1 MFVKEVMTTDP
12 AVLNPAQT
20 VDEVHRILSIEHYHH
35 LPVVADGKLVGLV
48 SDRDLSRTLS
58 PFIGTDQERSVDR
71 RQLRLNVSDIM
82 STDLVTVDLHTSL
95 DYASILLLEH
105 NISCLPV
112 VDDSLSLAG
121 LLTWKDIL
129 QFYVYQSEDAASE
142 SYEETLSYIDFDVF
156 K

>member
-1 MFVKEVMTTDP
+1 MLAEEIMTIAP

-20 VDEVHRILSIEHYHH
+20 VEEVHRILSIEHYHH
-35 LPVVADGKLVGLV
+35 LPVVEDGKLVGLI

-71 RQLRLNVSDIM
+71 GQLSLNVADIM
-82 STDLVTVDLHTSL
+82 STELITVELHTSI

-112 VDDSLSLAG
+112 VDGTRCLAG

-129 QFYVYQSEDAASE
+129 QFYVYQSEDTTSE
-142 SYEETLSYIDFDVF
+142 SYEESLSYVDLDLFD
-156 K
+156 